1 MQETLEYNTRT
12 FGKGNIGIHN
22 GELPK
27 FAQKHWKGHFNVEQA
42 ENEANELLL
51 RSRNYWIT
59 KRSNENPCK
68 LVYVAQTR
76 KASVTG
82 KINELIYPSKE
93 TTDPI
98 NKIKRKVRW
107 SSKIQ
112 EFINKSS
119 AFSTEVRSVA
129 RTERKEPLNSSL
141 TPEKIL
147 PQASFESN
155 IKHSYNPYNY

>member
-1 MQETLEYNTRT
+1 
-12 FGKGNIGIHN
+12 
-22 GELPK
+22 
-27 FAQKHWKGHFNVEQA
+27 
-42 ENEANELLL
+42 L
-51 RSRNYWIT
+51 RSRNYWTT